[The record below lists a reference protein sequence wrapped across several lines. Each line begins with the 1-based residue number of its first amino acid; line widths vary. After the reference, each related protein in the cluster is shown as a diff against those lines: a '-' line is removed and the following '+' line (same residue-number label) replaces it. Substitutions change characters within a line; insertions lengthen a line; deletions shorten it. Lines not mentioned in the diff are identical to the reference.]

1 MQGFIHLLL
10 EAYVGERIGP
20 RALPE
25 IRRLAGVSGPPLATQ
40 FFPDEVTFKLIQAA
54 ASLQRID
61 AGEFLY
67 QFGIYFI
74 TAPLMERSFRTFLE
88 GQHSARAFV
97 MQATSIHRAL
107 EISMPRATMPKLR
120 YIEHNA
126 ELLEIIYDSPR
137 HFCRFL
143 QGILEGVAI
152 RFHEPLE
159 VHEMECQHRGAPACR
174 LLVRF
179 LSVRRSGPLQETPLK
194 VSTPGS
200 GLAARSGPLSPYP
213 SGPLPPSPA
222 DILALDSASK
232 RDQEEDVLVLQALSG
247 QLSAAPPRAESGGAQ
262 RALPL
267 MLSLFEIS
275 QHLKASG
282 FSGDHARLSL
292 IQRSL
297 ARLTAQGFV
306 QAKLD
311 AQTHNA
317 GPLQEDALAFG
328 GAGVL
333 AAQRYR
339 ITLAGQSWLRE
350 KQLQQGY

>member
-20 RALPE
+20 HAVPE
-25 IRRLAGVSGPPLATQ
+25 IRRLAGVSSPPLATQ
-40 FFPDEVTFKLIQAA
+40 FFPDDVTFKLMQAA

-74 TAPLMERSFRTFLE
+74 TAPLMERSYRTFLE
-88 GQHSARAFV
+88 GQRSARDFI

-107 EISMPRATMPKLR
+107 EVSMPRANLPKLR
-120 YIEHNA
+120 TIEHNT
-126 ELLEIIYDSPR
+126 ELLEIVYESHR
-137 HFCRFL
+137 RFCRFL
-143 QGILEGVAI
+143 QGILEGIAI

-179 LSVRRSGPLQETPLK
+179 LPVRRSGPLQATPLRRGM
-194 VSTPGS
+194 PAS
-200 GLAARSGPLSPYP
+200 GPAARSGPLSPYP
-213 SGPLPPSPA
+213 SGPLEPLPE
-222 DILALDSASK
+222 DIFALDPASK

-247 QLSAAPPRAESGGAQ
+247 QLSAAPRFPEPGGQ
-262 RALPL
+262 RSLPL

-297 ARLTAQGFV
+297 ARLIAQGFV
-306 QAKLD
+306 EAKLD
-311 AQTHNA
+311 TQTHRA
-317 GPLQEDALAFG
+317 GALQEDALAFG

-339 ITLAGQSWLRE
+339 MTLAGQSWLRE
-350 KQLQQGY
+350 MQLQQGY